1 MVLAS
6 VLGRIVCSIRAV
18 VPHVRGATSAAGGL
32 CSAAGLQRA
41 PVLSSTLSLRCS
53 SYLIPSRESRN
64 IHTVLGPHRLAVE
77 VAWSRVG
84 WTTAQAS
91 TQLDILLHQVRPL
104 MIYFPVPMV
113 LGMPIKKHKKE
124 HCHWTLGRVLW
135 VLWGFHLMV
144 EQIWYAH
151 SVLLWKGGTISYKLL
166 FSWNVCWFSPRLP
179 SPLPAL
185 CQCSVHG
192 RRWNSTKAG
201 MLMHASKSKYCNATI
216 FCVLCFVNFTNA
228 YAI

>member
-53 SYLIPSRESRN
+53 SYLIPRYRDSRN

-84 WTTAQAS
+84 
-91 TQLDILLHQVRPL
+91 
-104 MIYFPVPMV
+104 
-113 LGMPIKKHKKE
+113 
-124 HCHWTLGRVLW
+124 
-135 VLWGFHLMV
+135 
-144 EQIWYAH
+144 
-151 SVLLWKGGTISYKLL
+151 
-166 FSWNVCWFSPRLP
+166 
-179 SPLPAL
+179 
-185 CQCSVHG
+185 
-192 RRWNSTKAG
+192 
-201 MLMHASKSKYCNATI
+201 
-216 FCVLCFVNFTNA
+216 
-228 YAI
+228 